1 MSVNRAARG
10 SPNAAGPTRLDRPR
24 AREWVTD
31 LRDLLGPDGDVAET
45 KKGSGRFVTTVVE
58 AATARPPG
66 AWATTVVRCTLRRP
80 ARARC
85 DGLVQVRSG
94 ESDTINWRCVAC
106 GNHGSV
112 QGWRRSPFDLSRAR
126 DSRSRSG
133 RQVLRL
139 PSPEYRAIVDGL
151 IIGADCPEILAAAAP
166 DGDQVVLHATA
177 DEIDS
182 LSGAV
187 AAEANHASSRRMQ
200 RLLDSAFDR
209 LRTALDPP
217 KAQALVEAP
226 RFATSPISPEEIAGQ
241 IAAILG
247 VPAEAAS
254 RYQDIFV
261 ATAHVGLAARA
272 LEDRIRTIARRG
284 SGKPPLILA
293 LELGEAL
300 DQTATFARCHP
311 REGFHVLVAF
321 IQALRGVEP
330 APEIIPLVSEAAAAL
345 VSSAKRATDPRVM
358 SQALCALVEAYVG
371 DDRFGEIA
379 SILEHARLGKRATKS
394 ALTELVRIET
404 AAAGDIRARA
414 DRLKRTI
421 LGSHLS

>member
-1 MSVNRAARG
+1 MSVNRVARG

-24 AREWVTD
+24 AREWVTY

-45 KKGSGRFVTTVVE
+45 EKGSGRFVTTVVE

-106 GNHGSV
+106 
-112 QGWRRSPFDLSRAR
+112 
-126 DSRSRSG
+126 
-133 RQVLRL
+133 
-139 PSPEYRAIVDGL
+139 
-151 IIGADCPEILAAAAP
+151 
-166 DGDQVVLHATA
+166 
-177 DEIDS
+177 
-182 LSGAV
+182 
-187 AAEANHASSRRMQ
+187 
-200 RLLDSAFDR
+200 
-209 LRTALDPP
+209 
-217 KAQALVEAP
+217 EAP

-311 REGFHVLVAF
+311 REGSHVLVAF

-330 APEIIPLVSEAAAAL
+330 APEIIPLVSETAAAL